1 MQQLT
6 FPMGFCAAGNPAA
19 LRISALHF
27 ANFHFNMSGLS
38 QSVSLSLGLLSLVAL
53 AG

>member
-1 MQQLT
+1 MTDVLWVS
-6 FPMGFCAAGNPAA
+6 CAAGNSAA
-19 LRISALHF
+19 LRISALLF
-27 ANFHFNMSGLS
+27 VNFDFKMSGLS